1 MGKMNALLT
10 QATAAIP
17 PATPP
22 PEAWGHETPATEE
35 PPPAQATATLDEVL
49 EAATQAARETEMET
63 PAPTELPAPREPEP
77 PVLRVVEPP
86 VLRVVEPTPLIRAV
100 ERLHQGVQ
108 VELRAVKAEV
118 QGAASVARRQ
128 EDYLREVQRA
138 HNTMAT
144 EWYQIAEGLP
154 AIRGE
159 LERLAA
165 DLAAV
170 RRTADE
176 ETRETIT
183 LQGREIART
192 LRQVRTAALGAVV
205 LVALVSLL
213 AVVLVAALALHGLHR
228 PL

>member
-1 MGKMNALLT
+1 MGKMDALLT

-22 PEAWGHETPATEE
+22 PEAWGHETLATEE
-35 PPPAQATATLDEVL
+35 PPPTQAPAMLDEVV
-49 EAATQAARETEMET
+49 EAATQAARETAMDTLAVAEPPE
-63 PAPTELPAPREPEP
+63 PAEPREPEP
-77 PVLRVVEPP
+77 PVLRVVEPTP
-86 VLRVVEPTPLIRAV
+86 VIRAV

-159 LERLAA
+159 LDCLAA
-165 DLAAV
+165 DLAEV

-176 ETRETIT
+176 ETRATIT
-183 LQGREIART
+183 MQGREIERT
-192 LRQVRTAALGAVV
+192 LRQVRIAALGAVV

-213 AVVLVAALALHGLHR
+213 AVALVAALAFHGLHR

>member
-1 MGKMNALLT
+1 MGKMDALLV
-10 QATAAIP
+10 QASAAIP
-17 PATPP
+17 PASPP
-22 PEAWGHETPATEE
+22 PEAWGHETPATGE
-35 PPPAQATATLDEVL
+35 PPPTQATATLDDAR
-49 EAATQAARETEMET
+49 EAASRAAREPEMET
-63 PAPTELPAPREPEP
+63 PAPAEPREPEPREPEP
-77 PVLRVVEPP
+77 PVLK
-86 VLRVVEPTPLIRAV
+86 VVEPTPVIRAV

-159 LERLAA
+159 LEHLAA
-165 DLAAV
+165 DLAEV

-183 LQGREIART
+183 MQGREIART
-192 LRQVRTAALGAVV
+192 LRQVRIAALGAVV

-213 AVVLVAALALHGLHR
+213 AVALVAALAFHGLHR

>member
-1 MGKMNALLT
+1 MGKMDALLV

-22 PEAWGHETPATEE
+22 PEVEE
-35 PPPAQATATLDEVL
+35 PPPAPGPATLDDAM
-49 EAATQAARETEMET
+49 EAANRTARETAME
-63 PAPTELPAPREPEP
+63 PPESGEPEP
-77 PVLRVVEPP
+77 PVLRVVEPTP
-86 VLRVVEPTPLIRAV
+86 VIRAV

-144 EWYQIAEGLP
+144 EWYQIAERLP

-159 LERLAA
+159 LEHLAA
-165 DLAAV
+165 ELAAV

-176 ETRETIT
+176 ETRATIT
-183 LQGREIART
+183 MQGREIERT
-192 LRQVRTAALGAVV
+192 LRRVRTAALGAVV

-213 AVVLVAALALHGLHR
+213 AVALVAALALHGLPR

>member
-1 MGKMNALLT
+1 MGKMDALLV
-10 QATAAIP
+10 QASAAIP
-17 PATPP
+17 PASPP
-22 PEAWGHETPATEE
+22 PEAWGHETPATGE
-35 PPPAQATATLDEVL
+35 PPPTQATATLDDAR
-49 EAATQAARETEMET
+49 EAASRAAREPEMDT
-63 PAPTELPAPREPEP
+63 PAPAEPE
-77 PVLRVVEPP
+77 LP
-86 VLRVVEPTPLIRAV
+86 VLRVVEPTPVIRAV

-159 LERLAA
+159 LDRLAA

-183 LQGREIART
+183 MQGREIART
-192 LRQVRTAALGAVV
+192 LRQVRTAALRAVV

-213 AVVLVAALALHGLHR
+213 AVALVAALALHGLHQ
-228 PL
+228 PI

>member
-1 MGKMNALLT
+1 MGKMDALLT

-22 PEAWGHETPATEE
+22 PEAWGHETLATEE
-35 PPPAQATATLDEVL
+35 PPPTQAPAMLDEVV
-49 EAATQAARETEMET
+49 EAATQAARETAMDTLAVAEPPE
-63 PAPTELPAPREPEP
+63 PAEPREPEP
-77 PVLRVVEPP
+77 PVLRVVEPTP
-86 VLRVVEPTPLIRAV
+86 VIRAV

-144 EWYQIAEGLP
+144 EWYQIAERLP

-159 LERLAA
+159 LDHLAA
-165 DLAAV
+165 DLAAA

-183 LQGREIART
+183 MQGREIART
-192 LRQVRTAALGAVV
+192 VRQVRTAALRAVV

-213 AVVLVAALALHGLHR
+213 AVALVAALTLHGLHQ
-228 PL
+228 PI

>member
-1 MGKMNALLT
+1 MGKTDALLV
-10 QATAAIP
+10 QASAAIP

-22 PEAWGHETPATEE
+22 PEVEE
-35 PPPAQATATLDEVL
+35 PPPAPGPATLDDAM
-49 EAATQAARETEMET
+49 EAANRAARETAME
-63 PAPTELPAPREPEP
+63 PPESGEPESGEPEP
-77 PVLRVVEPP
+77 PVLRVVEPTP
-86 VLRVVEPTPLIRAV
+86 VIRAV

-144 EWYQIAEGLP
+144 EWYKIAEGLP

-159 LERLAA
+159 LDCLAA

-176 ETRETIT
+176 ETRATIT
-183 LQGREIART
+183 MQGREIART
-192 LRQVRTAALGAVV
+192 LRRVRTAALGAVV
-205 LVALVSLL
+205 LVTLVSLL
-213 AVVLVAALALHGLHR
+213 AVALVAALALHGLPR

>member
-1 MGKMNALLT
+1 MGKMDALLV

-22 PEAWGHETPATEE
+22 PEAWGHDTPAEE
-35 PPPAQATATLDEVL
+35 PPPTQATPALNDAR
-49 EAATQAARETEMET
+49 EAASRAERDPEMDT
-63 PAPTELPAPREPEP
+63 PAVAEPREPEP
-77 PVLRVVEPP
+77 PVVK
-86 VLRVVEPTPLIRAV
+86 VVEPTPVIRAV

-144 EWYQIAEGLP
+144 EWYRIAEGLP

-176 ETRETIT
+176 EARETIT
-183 LQGREIART
+183 MQGREIERT
-192 LRQVRTAALGAVV
+192 VRQVRTAALRAVI

-213 AVVLVAALALHGLHR
+213 TVALVAALALHGLYR

>member
-1 MGKMNALLT
+1 MGKMDALLT

-22 PEAWGHETPATEE
+22 PEAWGHETLATEE
-35 PPPAQATATLDEVL
+35 PPPTQAAATLDEAV
-49 EAATQAARETEMET
+49 EAATQIARETARE
-63 PAPTELPAPREPEP
+63 APTPTEPRELEP
-77 PVLRVVEPP
+77 PVVK
-86 VLRVVEPTPLIRAV
+86 VVEPTPVIRAV

-108 VELRAVKAEV
+108 AELRAVKAEV

-138 HNTMAT
+138 HNAMAT

-165 DLAAV
+165 DLAEV

-183 LQGREIART
+183 MQGREIART
-192 LRQVRTAALGAVV
+192 LHKVRTAALGAVV

-213 AVVLVAALALHGLHR
+213 AVALVAALALHGLHR

>member
-1 MGKMNALLT
+1 MGKMDALLV

-22 PEAWGHETPATEE
+22 PEVEE
-35 PPPAQATATLDEVL
+35 PPPAPGPATLDEVL
-49 EAATQAARETEMET
+49 EAASRAARETEVET
-63 PAPTELPAPREPEP
+63 PAPTESPEPEPREPELP
-77 PVLRVVEPP
+77 M
-86 VLRVVEPTPLIRAV
+86 LRVVEPTPVIRAV

-138 HNTMAT
+138 HNAMAT
-144 EWYQIAEGLP
+144 EWYQIAERLP

-159 LERLAA
+159 LECLAA

-176 ETRETIT
+176 ETRDTIT
-183 LQGREIART
+183 MQGREIERT
-192 LRQVRTAALGAVV
+192 LRRVRTAALRAVV

-213 AVVLVAALALHGLHR
+213 TVALVAALALHGLQR

>member
-1 MGKMNALLT
+1 MGKMNALLA

-17 PATPP
+17 PEALVPSGESADETPP
-22 PEAWGHETPATEE
+22 DTTGPT
-35 PPPAQATATLDEVL
+35 PAQATATLDDAM
-49 EAATQAARETEMET
+49 EAASRAARETARET
-63 PAPTELPAPREPEP
+63 PAPTESPEPREPEP
-77 PVLRVVEPP
+77 PVLRVVEPTP
-86 VLRVVEPTPLIRAV
+86 VIRAV

-159 LERLAA
+159 LDRLAA
-165 DLAAV
+165 ELAAV

-183 LQGREIART
+183 MQGREIERT
-192 LRQVRTAALGAVV
+192 LRRVRTAALGAIV

-213 AVVLVAALALHGLHR
+213 AVALVAALALHGLHR

>member
-1 MGKMNALLT
+1 MGKMDALLA

-17 PATPP
+17 PATPA
-22 PEAWGHETPATEE
+22 PEAGE
-35 PPPAQATATLDEVL
+35 PPPAPATATLDDAR
-49 EAATQAARETEMET
+49 EAASRAARETEMEP
-63 PAPTELPAPREPEP
+63 PAPVEPEPEP
-77 PVLRVVEPP
+77 PVLRVVEPTP
-86 VLRVVEPTPLIRAV
+86 VIRAV

-144 EWYQIAEGLP
+144 EWYKIAEGLP

-159 LERLAA
+159 VERLAA
-165 DLAAV
+165 DLAEV

-176 ETRETIT
+176 ETRATIT
-183 LQGREIART
+183 MQGREIERT
-192 LRQVRTAALGAVV
+192 LRRVRTAALGAVV

-213 AVVLVAALALHGLHR
+213 AVSLVAALALHGLHR

>member
-22 PEAWGHETPATEE
+22 PEAWGHDTPATEE

-49 EAATQAARETEMET
+49 EAATRAARETEMET
-63 PAPTELPAPREPEP
+63 PVPTESLAPREPEP
-77 PVLRVVEPP
+77 PVLRVVEPTP
-86 VLRVVEPTPLIRAV
+86 VIRAV
-100 ERLHQGVQ
+100 ERLYQGVQ

-159 LERLAA
+159 LDRLAA

-183 LQGREIART
+183 MQGREIERT
-192 LRQVRTAALGAVV
+192 LRKVRTAALGAVV

-213 AVVLVAALALHGLHR
+213 AVALVAALALHGLQR
-228 PL
+228 PR

>member
-1 MGKMNALLT
+1 MGKMDALLV

-17 PATPP
+17 PVTPP
-22 PEAWGHETPATEE
+22 PEAGE
-35 PPPAQATATLDEVL
+35 PPASASLDEAL
-49 EAATQAARETEMET
+49 EAATQAARETATE
-63 PAPTELPAPREPEP
+63 APTPPGAVSPEQ
-77 PVLRVVEPP
+77 VEPGP
-86 VLRVVEPTPLIRAV
+86 PALKVVEPTPVIRAV

-108 VELRAVKAEV
+108 AELRAVKAEV

-144 EWYQIAEGLP
+144 EWYQIAEALP
-154 AIRGE
+154 TIRGE

-165 DLAAV
+165 DLAEV

-192 LRQVRTAALGAVV
+192 LHKVRTAALGAVV

-213 AVVLVAALALHGLHR
+213 AVALVAALALHGLHR

>member
-1 MGKMNALLT
+1 MGKMDALLV
-10 QATAAIP
+10 QASAAIP
-17 PATPP
+17 PASPP
-22 PEAWGHETPATEE
+22 REAWGHETPATGE
-35 PPPAQATATLDEVL
+35 PPPTQATATLDDAR
-49 EAATQAARETEMET
+49 EAASRAAREPEMET
-63 PAPTELPAPREPEP
+63 PAPAEPREPEP
-77 PVLRVVEPP
+77 REPEPREPEPAVLK
-86 VLRVVEPTPLIRAV
+86 VVEPTPVIRAV

-154 AIRGE
+154 AIRDE
-159 LERLAA
+159 LKCLAA

-176 ETRETIT
+176 ETRATIT
-183 LQGREIART
+183 MQGREIERT

-213 AVVLVAALALHGLHR
+213 AVALVAALALHGLHR
-228 PL
+228 PI

>member
-1 MGKMNALLT
+1 MGKMDALLT

-22 PEAWGHETPATEE
+22 PEAWRYETPAPEE
-35 PPPAQATATLDEVL
+35 LPPTQAPATLDEVV
-49 EAATQAARETEMET
+49 EAATQAARETEME
-63 PAPTELPAPREPEP
+63 APLPAEPRELEP
-77 PVLRVVEPP
+77 PVVK
-86 VLRVVEPTPLIRAV
+86 VVEPTPVIRAV

-144 EWYQIAEGLP
+144 EWYQIAERLP

-159 LERLAA
+159 LECLAA
-165 DLAAV
+165 DLAEV

-176 ETRETIT
+176 ETRDTIT
-183 LQGREIART
+183 MQGREIERT
-192 LRQVRTAALGAVV
+192 VRQVRTAALRAVV

-213 AVVLVAALALHGLHR
+213 AVALVAALALHGLPR

>member
-1 MGKMNALLT
+1 MGKMDALLT

-17 PATPP
+17 PVTPA
-22 PEAWGHETPATEE
+22 PEAGELTPV
-35 PPPAQATATLDEVL
+35 QATLDEVL
-49 EAATQAARETEMET
+49 EAATQAVRETTME
-63 PAPTELPAPREPEP
+63 APTPTEPRESEPREPGP
-77 PVLRVVEPP
+77 PVLK
-86 VLRVVEPTPLIRAV
+86 VVEPTPVIRAV

-108 VELRAVKAEV
+108 AELRAVRAEV

-159 LERLAA
+159 LDQLAA

-183 LQGREIART
+183 MQGREIART
-192 LRQVRTAALGAVV
+192 LHRVRTAALGAVV

-213 AVVLVAALALHGLHR
+213 TVVLVAALALHGLHQ

>member
-1 MGKMNALLT
+1 MGKMDALLV

-22 PEAWGHETPATEE
+22 PEVEE
-35 PPPAQATATLDEVL
+35 PPPAPGPATLDDAM
-49 EAATQAARETEMET
+49 EAANRTARETAME
-63 PAPTELPAPREPEP
+63 PPESGEPEP
-77 PVLRVVEPP
+77 PVLRVVEPTP
-86 VLRVVEPTPLIRAV
+86 VIRAV

-159 LERLAA
+159 LECLAA
-165 DLAAV
+165 DLAEV

-176 ETRETIT
+176 ETRATIT
-183 LQGREIART
+183 MQGREIERT
-192 LRQVRTAALGAVV
+192 LRRVRTAALGAVV

-213 AVVLVAALALHGLHR
+213 AVALVAALALHGLHR

>member
-1 MGKMNALLT
+1 MGKMDALLT

-17 PATPP
+17 PASPP
-22 PEAWGHETPATEE
+22 PEAWGHETPATGE
-35 PPPAQATATLDEVL
+35 PPPTQATATLDDAR
-49 EAATQAARETEMET
+49 EAASRAAREPEMDT
-63 PAPTELPAPREPEP
+63 PAPAEPE
-77 PVLRVVEPP
+77 LP
-86 VLRVVEPTPLIRAV
+86 VLRVVEPTPVIRAV

-138 HNTMAT
+138 HNAMAT

-159 LERLAA
+159 LEQLAA

-176 ETRETIT
+176 ETRATIT
-183 LQGREIART
+183 MQGREIART

-213 AVVLVAALALHGLHR
+213 AVALVAALALHGLHR

>member
-1 MGKMNALLT
+1 MGKMDALLA
-10 QATAAIP
+10 QANAAIP
-17 PATPP
+17 PVTPP
-22 PEAWGHETPATEE
+22 PEVEE
-35 PPPAQATATLDEVL
+35 PPPAPGQATLDDAM
-49 EAATQAARETEMET
+49 EAANRAARETERE
-63 PAPTELPAPREPEP
+63 PPESGEPEP
-77 PVLRVVEPP
+77 PVLRVVEPTP
-86 VLRVVEPTPLIRAV
+86 VIRAV

-159 LERLAA
+159 LEHLAA

-183 LQGREIART
+183 MQGREIERT
-192 LRQVRTAALGAVV
+192 LRRVRTVALRAVV

-213 AVVLVAALALHGLHR
+213 AVALVAALALHGLHQ

>member
-1 MGKMNALLT
+1 MGKMDVLLA

-22 PEAWGHETPATEE
+22 LVIAPEAGELPPDATGSTL
-35 PPPAQATATLDEVL
+35 AQATATLDDAMET
-49 EAATQAARETEMET
+49 ASRAARETTMET
-63 PAPTELPAPREPEP
+63 PEPGEPAEPREPEP
-77 PVLRVVEPP
+77 PVIK
-86 VLRVVEPTPLIRAV
+86 VVEPTPVIRAV

-108 VELRAVKAEV
+108 AELRAVKAEV

-159 LERLAA
+159 LDRLAA
-165 DLAAV
+165 DLAEV
-170 RRTADE
+170 RRTVDE
-176 ETRETIT
+176 ETRAMIT
-183 LQGREIART
+183 RQGREIERT
-192 LRQVRTAALGAVV
+192 LRQVRMAGLGAIV
-205 LVALVSLL
+205 LVALVSLI
-213 AVVLVAALALHGLHR
+213 VVALIAALALPGLHR
-228 PL
+228 LM

>member
-1 MGKMNALLT
+1 MGKMDALLT

-17 PATPP
+17 LATPP
-22 PEAWGHETPATEE
+22 PEAWGHDTPAPEE
-35 PPPAQATATLDEVL
+35 PPPTQATPALNDAR
-49 EAATQAARETEMET
+49 EAASRAERDPEMDT
-63 PAPTELPAPREPEP
+63 PAVAEPPEPAEPRELEP
-77 PVLRVVEPP
+77 PVVK
-86 VLRVVEPTPLIRAV
+86 VVEPTPVIRAV

-108 VELRAVKAEV
+108 AELRAVKAEV

-138 HNTMAT
+138 HNAMAT
-144 EWYQIAEGLP
+144 EWYQIAEALP

-159 LERLAA
+159 LDQLVA

-170 RRTADE
+170 RQTADE

-183 LQGREIART
+183 MQGREIERT
-192 LRQVRTAALGAVV
+192 LHKVRTAALGAVV

-213 AVVLVAALALHGLHR
+213 TVALVAALALHGLHR

>member
-1 MGKMNALLT
+1 MGKMDALLT

-22 PEAWGHETPATEE
+22 PEAWGHETLATEE
-35 PPPAQATATLDEVL
+35 PPPTQAPAMLDEVV
-49 EAATQAARETEMET
+49 EAATQAARETAMDTLAVAEPPE
-63 PAPTELPAPREPEP
+63 PAEPREPEP
-77 PVLRVVEPP
+77 PVLRVVEPTP
-86 VLRVVEPTPLIRAV
+86 VIRAV

-144 EWYQIAEGLP
+144 EWYQIAERLP

-159 LERLAA
+159 LDHLAA
-165 DLAAV
+165 DLAAA

-183 LQGREIART
+183 MQGREIERT
-192 LRQVRTAALGAVV
+192 VRQVRTAALRAVV

-213 AVVLVAALALHGLHR
+213 AVALVAALTLHGLHQ
-228 PL
+228 PI

>member
-1 MGKMNALLT
+1 MGKMDALVA
-10 QATAAIP
+10 QANAAIP
-17 PATPP
+17 PASPA
-22 PEAWGHETPATEE
+22 PEAGE
-35 PPPAQATATLDEVL
+35 PPPTSATATLDDVL
-49 EAATQAARETEMET
+49 EAASRAARETEMEAPT
-63 PAPTELPAPREPEP
+63 PAEPRESEPREPEP
-77 PVLRVVEPP
+77 PVLK
-86 VLRVVEPTPLIRAV
+86 VVEPTPVIRAV

-108 VELRAVKAEV
+108 AELRAVKAEV

-159 LERLAA
+159 LDRLAA
-165 DLAAV
+165 DLAVV

-176 ETRETIT
+176 ETRATIT
-183 LQGREIART
+183 MQGREIERT

-213 AVVLVAALALHGLHR
+213 AVALVAALALHGLHR

>member
-1 MGKMNALLT
+1 MGKMDALLV
-10 QATAAIP
+10 QASAAIP
-17 PATPP
+17 PASPA
-22 PEAWGHETPATEE
+22 PEAWGHETPATGE
-35 PPPAQATATLDEVL
+35 PPPTQATATRDDAR
-49 EAATQAARETEMET
+49 EAASRAARETERET
-63 PAPTELPAPREPEP
+63 SAPAEPREPEPREPEP
-77 PVLRVVEPP
+77 PVLRVVEPTP
-86 VLRVVEPTPLIRAV
+86 VIRAV

-159 LERLAA
+159 LEHLAA
-165 DLAAV
+165 DLAEV

-183 LQGREIART
+183 MQGREIART

-213 AVVLVAALALHGLHR
+213 AVVLVAALALHGLHQ

>member
-1 MGKMNALLT
+1 MGKMDALLV
-10 QATAAIP
+10 QASAAIP
-17 PATPP
+17 PASSP
-22 PEAWGHETPATEE
+22 PEAWGHETPATGE
-35 PPPAQATATLDEVL
+35 PPPTQATATLDDAR
-49 EAATQAARETEMET
+49 EAASRAAREPEMDT
-63 PAPTELPAPREPEP
+63 PAPAEPEP
-77 PVLRVVEPP
+77 PVLRVVEPTP
-86 VLRVVEPTPLIRAV
+86 VIRAV

-108 VELRAVKAEV
+108 AELRAVKAEV

-159 LERLAA
+159 LEQLTA
-165 DLAAV
+165 DLAEV

-183 LQGREIART
+183 MQGREIART
-192 LRQVRTAALGAVV
+192 LRQVRTAALRAVV

-213 AVVLVAALALHGLHR
+213 AVALVAALALHGLHQ

>member
-1 MGKMNALLT
+1 MGKMDALVT

-22 PEAWGHETPATEE
+22 SEAGE
-35 PPPAQATATLDEVL
+35 PPPAPASATLNEVL
-49 EAATQAARETEMET
+49 EVASQAARETEMGP
-63 PAPTELPAPREPEP
+63 PAPVVLPEPEPREPEP
-77 PVLRVVEPP
+77 PVF
-86 VLRVVEPTPLIRAV
+86 RVVEPTPVIRAV

-159 LERLAA
+159 LECLAA

-176 ETRETIT
+176 EARATIT
-183 LQGREIART
+183 MQGREIERT
-192 LRQVRTAALGAVV
+192 LHKVRTAALGAIV

-213 AVVLVAALALHGLHR
+213 AVALVAALALHGLHQ

>member
-1 MGKMNALLT
+1 MGKMDALLT

-17 PATPP
+17 PASPP
-22 PEAWGHETPATEE
+22 PEAWGHETPATGE
-35 PPPAQATATLDEVL
+35 PPPTQATATLDDAR
-49 EAATQAARETEMET
+49 EAASRAARETERET
-63 PAPTELPAPREPEP
+63 PAPAEPEP
-77 PVLRVVEPP
+77 PVLRVVEPTP
-86 VLRVVEPTPLIRAV
+86 VIRAV

-108 VELRAVKAEV
+108 GELRAVKAEV

-144 EWYQIAEGLP
+144 EWYQIAERLP

-159 LERLAA
+159 LDHLAA

-176 ETRETIT
+176 ETRATIT
-183 LQGREIART
+183 LQGREIERT
-192 LRQVRTAALGAVV
+192 LRQVRTAALRAVV

-213 AVVLVAALALHGLHR
+213 AVALVAALALHGLSR

>member
-1 MGKMNALLT
+1 MGKMNGLLA

-17 PATPP
+17 PASPA
-22 PEAWGHETPATEE
+22 PEAEE
-35 PPPAQATATLDEVL
+35 LPPTQAPATLDEVV
-49 EAATQAARETEMET
+49 EAATQAVRETMMEAPT
-63 PAPTELPAPREPEP
+63 PAEPRELEP
-77 PVLRVVEPP
+77 PVVK
-86 VLRVVEPTPLIRAV
+86 VVEPTPVIRAV

-108 VELRAVKAEV
+108 AELRAVKAEV

-144 EWYQIAEGLP
+144 EWYQIAERLP
-154 AIRGE
+154 ALRGE
-159 LERLAA
+159 LEHLAA

-183 LQGREIART
+183 LQGREIERT
-192 LRQVRTAALGAVV
+192 LRRVRTAALGAVV

-213 AVVLVAALALHGLHR
+213 AVALVAALALHGLHR

>member
-1 MGKMNALLT
+1 MGKMDALLV

-17 PATPP
+17 PVTPP
-22 PEAWGHETPATEE
+22 PEVEE
-35 PPPAQATATLDEVL
+35 PPPAPGQATLDDAM
-49 EAATQAARETEMET
+49 EAANRAARETAME
-63 PAPTELPAPREPEP
+63 PPESGEPEP
-77 PVLRVVEPP
+77 PVLRVVEPTP
-86 VLRVVEPTPLIRAV
+86 VIRAV

-118 QGAASVARRQ
+118 QGVASVVRRQ

-159 LERLAA
+159 LDRLAT
-165 DLAAV
+165 DLAEV

-176 ETRETIT
+176 ETRATIT
-183 LQGREIART
+183 MQGREIERT
-192 LRQVRTAALGAVV
+192 LRRVRTAALGAVV

-213 AVVLVAALALHGLHR
+213 AVALVAALALHGLHQ

>member
-1 MGKMNALLT
+1 MGKMNALLV

-22 PEAWGHETPATEE
+22 PEAWGHETLATEE
-35 PPPAQATATLDEVL
+35 PPPTQATAMLDEVVA
-49 EAATQAARETEMET
+49 AATQAARETAMGT
-63 PAPTELPAPREPEP
+63 PAVAEPPEPAEPRELEP
-77 PVLRVVEPP
+77 PVVK
-86 VLRVVEPTPLIRAV
+86 VVEPTPVIRAV

-159 LERLAA
+159 LDCLAA

-176 ETRETIT
+176 ETRDTIT
-183 LQGREIART
+183 MQGREIERT
-192 LRQVRTAALGAVV
+192 VRQVRTAALRAVV

-213 AVVLVAALALHGLHR
+213 AVALVAALALHGLHQ

>member
-1 MGKMNALLT
+1 MGKMDALLV

-22 PEAWGHETPATEE
+22 PEVEE
-35 PPPAQATATLDEVL
+35 PPLAQATATLDEVL
-49 EAATQAARETEMET
+49 EAASRAARETAMEP
-63 PAPTELPAPREPEP
+63 PAPTESGEPESGEPEP
-77 PVLRVVEPP
+77 PVLRVVEPTP
-86 VLRVVEPTPLIRAV
+86 VIRAV

-144 EWYQIAEGLP
+144 EWYQIAERLP

-159 LERLAA
+159 LEHLAA
-165 DLAAV
+165 DLAAA

-176 ETRETIT
+176 ETRDTIT
-183 LQGREIART
+183 MQGREIERT
-192 LRQVRTAALGAVV
+192 LRRVRTAALGAVV

-213 AVVLVAALALHGLHR
+213 AVALVAALALHGLHQ
-228 PL
+228 PI

>member
-1 MGKMNALLT
+1 MGKMDALLT

-17 PATPP
+17 SATPP
-22 PEAWGHETPATEE
+22 PEAGGHDRPAPEEPSPTQAPATLNDAREAASRAERDLEMDTPAVAE
-35 PPPAQATATLDEVL
+35 PPEPAE
-49 EAATQAARETEMET
+49 
-63 PAPTELPAPREPEP
+63 PRELEP
-77 PVLRVVEPP
+77 PVVK
-86 VLRVVEPTPLIRAV
+86 VVEPTPVIRAV

-108 VELRAVKAEV
+108 AELRAVKAEV

-138 HNTMAT
+138 HNAMAT

-159 LERLAA
+159 LDCLAA

-183 LQGREIART
+183 MQGREIERT

>member
-1 MGKMNALLT
+1 MGKMDALLA
-10 QATAAIP
+10 QANAAIP
-17 PATPP
+17 PATTP
-22 PEAWGHETPATEE
+22 PEAEE
-35 PPPAQATATLDEVL
+35 PPPAQATATLDDAM
-49 EAATQAARETEMET
+49 EAANRAARETAME
-63 PAPTELPAPREPEP
+63 PPESGEPEPPESGEPEP
-77 PVLRVVEPP
+77 PVLRVVEPTP
-86 VLRVVEPTPLIRAV
+86 VIRAV

-144 EWYQIAEGLP
+144 EWYKIAEGLP

-159 LERLAA
+159 LDRLAT
-165 DLAAV
+165 DLAEV

-183 LQGREIART
+183 MQGREIERT
-192 LRQVRTAALGAVV
+192 LRRVRTAALGAVV

-213 AVVLVAALALHGLHR
+213 AVVLIAALALHGLHR

>member
-1 MGKMNALLT
+1 MGKMDALLT

-17 PATPP
+17 PATPA
-22 PEAWGHETPATEE
+22 PEAGEQTPV
-35 PPPAQATATLDEVL
+35 QATLDEVL
-49 EAATQAARETEMET
+49 EAASRAARETKMEP
-63 PAPTELPAPREPEP
+63 PAPAEPRESEPREPEP
-77 PVLRVVEPP
+77 S
-86 VLRVVEPTPLIRAV
+86 VLRVVEPTPVIRAV

-108 VELRAVKAEV
+108 GELRAVKAEV

-159 LERLAA
+159 LEQLAA
-165 DLAAV
+165 DLAEV

-176 ETRETIT
+176 ETRATIT
-183 LQGREIART
+183 MQGREIERT
-192 LRQVRTAALGAVV
+192 LRRVRTAALGAVV

>member
-1 MGKMNALLT
+1 MGKMDALLV

-22 PEAWGHETPATEE
+22 PEVEE

-49 EAATQAARETEMET
+49 EAASRAARDPERET
-63 PAPTELPAPREPEP
+63 PESGEPESGE
-77 PVLRVVEPP
+77 LEPP
-86 VLRVVEPTPLIRAV
+86 VLRVVEPTPVIRAV

-159 LERLAA
+159 LECLAA
-165 DLAAV
+165 DLAEV

-176 ETRETIT
+176 ETRDTIT
-183 LQGREIART
+183 MQGREIERT
-192 LRQVRTAALGAVV
+192 LRRVRTAALGAVV

-213 AVVLVAALALHGLHR
+213 AVALVAALALHGLHQ
-228 PL
+228 PI

>member
-1 MGKMNALLT
+1 MGKMDALLT

-17 PATPP
+17 PATPA
-22 PEAWGHETPATEE
+22 PEAGELTPV
-35 PPPAQATATLDEVL
+35 QATLDDARD
-49 EAATQAARETEMET
+49 AANRAARETAME
-63 PAPTELPAPREPEP
+63 PPESGEPESGEPEP
-77 PVLRVVEPP
+77 PVLRVVEPTP
-86 VLRVVEPTPLIRAV
+86 VLRAV

-183 LQGREIART
+183 MQGREIERT
-192 LRQVRTAALGAVV
+192 LRRVRTAALGAVV

-213 AVVLVAALALHGLHR
+213 AVALVAALALHGLHR